1 MGCDGKYHRSLC
13 NSINS
18 SFCAINWQS
27 KNDRSAIH
35 AIVARDRC
43 TPKGPTMA
51 KGKNA
56 KKEVKKPKKEKPK
69 ATATAGVQGTKSAVS
84 ITGSK

>member
-1 MGCDGKYHRSLC
+1 
-13 NSINS
+13 
-18 SFCAINWQS
+18 
-27 KNDRSAIH
+27 
-35 AIVARDRC
+35 VARDRC